1 MTMGHD
7 GRRLVCAVRRFARDR
22 RGVTA
27 MEYGLLT
34 GLIALAIVSA
44 LSMFSTDVNQ
54 LFSYLSGTI

>member
-1 MTMGHD
+1 
-7 GRRLVCAVRRFARDR
+7 
-22 RGVTA
+22 

-54 LFSYLSGTI
+54 LFVSFRYDLAGCRRVRAGQRVGTGFSPR

>member
-1 MTMGHD
+1 MTMGRD
-7 GRRLVCAVRRFARDR
+7 GRRLVSALRRFARDR